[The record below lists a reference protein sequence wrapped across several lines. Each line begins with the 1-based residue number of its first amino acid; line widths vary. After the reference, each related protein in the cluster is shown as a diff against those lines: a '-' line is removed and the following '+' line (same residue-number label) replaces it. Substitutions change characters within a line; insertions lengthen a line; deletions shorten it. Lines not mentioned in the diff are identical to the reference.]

1 MNIATFEIDLQ
12 GEDLRIG
19 IVQSRFN
26 EDICQG
32 LLTACLSELN
42 RLGIAEEDILIATV
56 PGALEIPLILQKMAQ
71 SQQFDALIA
80 IGSVIRGET
89 YHFEVV
95 SNESAAGI
103 KRIALDYSIP
113 IANAILTTDTDEQA
127 EVRMVEKGIEAA
139 RVAVE
144 MANLTI
150 SLEELDAAIEEQDE
164 NE

>member
-1 MNIATFEIDLQ
+1 MNIATFKIDLQ

-32 LLTACLSELN
+32 LLSACLAELK
-42 RLGIAEEDILIATV
+42 RLGIANEDILIATV
-56 PGALEIPLILQKMAQ
+56 PGALEIPLVLQKMAE

-80 IGSVIRGET
+80 VGTVIRGET
-89 YHFEVV
+89 YHFEIV
-95 SNESAAGI
+95 SNESASGI
-103 KRIALDYSIP
+103 TRVGLDYGIP

-127 EVRMVEKGIEAA
+127 EGRMVEKGTDAA

-144 MANLTI
+144 MANLAI
-150 SLEELDAAIEEQDE
+150 SLEELEAAAEEHIEDE
-164 NE
+164 

>member
-1 MNIATFEIDLQ
+1 MNIATFKIDLQ

-26 EDICQG
+26 EEICQG
-32 LLTACLSELN
+32 LLLSCLAELK
-42 RLGIAEEDILIATV
+42 RLGVADEDILVATV
-56 PGALEIPLILQKMAQ
+56 PGALEIPLILQKMAE

-80 IGSVIRGET
+80 VGSVIRGET

-103 KRIALDYSIP
+103 NRVGQDYGIP

-127 EVRMVEKGIEAA
+127 EARMLEKGTEAA

-150 SLEELDAAIEEQDE
+150 SLEELEATADDQIEEE
-164 NE
+164 